1 MITPFQYRQ
10 EDRFREEANNR
21 KLKELYKN
29 GDYIGLLDFALLLSH
44 EASYKN
50 SGMFWA
56 MQDSLIA
63 NHPDSSKMASGHQS
77 SLVDETIEKLIEL
90 REQRRNSKESASC
103 STQTDE
109 LP

>member
-29 GDYIGLLDFALLLSH
+29 GDYVGLLDFALLLSH

-50 SGMFWA
+50 SAMFWA

-63 NHPDSSKMASGHQS
+63 NRPDSAKVQSEHQS
-77 SLVDETIEKLIEL
+77 ALVDETIEKLIEL
-90 REQRRNSKESASC
+90 KEQRRKSEEDASALTHISESA
-103 STQTDE
+103 
-109 LP
+109 

>member
-50 SGMFWA
+50 SAMFWA

-63 NHPDSSKMASGHQS
+63 NHPDSAKIASEHQS

-90 REQRRNSKESASC
+90 KERRRNSKESASC
-103 STQTDE
+103 STETNE